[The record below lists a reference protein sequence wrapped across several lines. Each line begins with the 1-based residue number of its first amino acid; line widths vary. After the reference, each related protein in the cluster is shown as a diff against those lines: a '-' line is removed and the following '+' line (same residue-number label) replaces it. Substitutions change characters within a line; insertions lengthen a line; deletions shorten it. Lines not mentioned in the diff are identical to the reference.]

1 MAQSKQMTHCS
12 ATLSSK
18 QRKTLRHLLAKESQI
33 IEQCRKHWGHFSDM
47 MMQLQCVNHH
57 DNPKE
62 RALKCTEFIRD
73 AKQVDQLREED
84 DIAVHNLDPASIQTA
99 LTCDCM
105 CIQAA
110 CFRILYKWLPELDKL
125 RMKRLKVITLC
136 SDSVLSQT
144 GAVEVCAK
152 IEQIAQKNAND
163 KASKTAS

>member
-1 MAQSKQMTHCS
+1 MTHCS
-12 ATLSSK
+12 ASLSSQ

-33 IEQCRKHWGHFSDM
+33 IEQCRKHCGHFSDI

-57 DNPKE
+57 HNPEE

-73 AKQVDQLREED
+73 VKQLDQFSED

-136 SDSVLSQT
+136 SDSVLAQT

-152 IEQIAQKNAND
+152 IEQIAQKIAND

>member
-1 MAQSKQMTHCS
+1 
-12 ATLSSK
+12 
-18 QRKTLRHLLAKESQI
+18 
-33 IEQCRKHWGHFSDM
+33 
-47 MMQLQCVNHH
+47 
-57 DNPKE
+57 
-62 RALKCTEFIRD
+62 
-73 AKQVDQLREED
+73 
-84 DIAVHNLDPASIQTA
+84 
-99 LTCDCM
+99 M

-163 KASKTAS
+163 TASKTAS